1 MNKILFCGFGRIGL
15 THYIIS
21 KAVVP
26 DSSFTIFEPN
36 KIVSRIL
43 SRYLKNTNVVSDI
56 NLLSETNF
64 NYTLICAPTQYHMPL
79 ISSATARGDSHIFVE
94 KPFGCHT
101 DRQTD
106 LPDNLTIGYVLRY
119 NPYVQ
124 WIRNNINND
133 DIARVVASYN
143 SFTIKSK
150 PKGWRAHF
158 GGGVLNEMGSHI
170 FDLLQFTNVIQS
182 DSVSIGSA
190 KIYSPVSGQDDIVQA
205 NMTSGSIDIDVELN
219 WINESLRKPYFKV
232 EYFLKDGTIVHL
244 DSQSIDIEHAG
255 RLTNIP
261 VNSFVTEIPFYLRG
275 VDFTLQMTDFY
286 TNKIHSCT
294 AREAIT
300 VNNIIKMIKEAAQ

>member
-21 KAVVP
+21 KAVLP

-43 SRYLKNTNVVSDI
+43 SKYLKNTRVVTDI
-56 NLLSETNF
+56 SLLSETNF
-64 NYTLICAPTQYHMPL
+64 DYTLICAPTQYHIPL
-79 ISSATARGDSHIFVE
+79 ISSATARGDAYIFVE

-101 DRQTD
+101 DKQTV

-124 WIRNNINND
+124 WIRNNIKHND
-133 DIARVVASYN
+133 IIRVAASYN
-143 SFTIKSK
+143 SFTIKSI

-170 FDLLQFTNVIQS
+170 IDLLQFTNVIQS
-182 DSVSIGSA
+182 DSVSIDSA

-205 NMTSGSIDIDVELN
+205 NMTSGSIDIDIEMN
-219 WINESLRKPYFKV
+219 WINESLRKPYFKL
-232 EYFLKDGTIVHL
+232 EYFLKDGSIVHL
-244 DSQSIDIEHAG
+244 DSQSIDIERAG
-255 RLTNIP
+255 DVTNIS
-261 VNSFVTEIPFYLRG
+261 VKHFITEIPYYLRG
-275 VDFTLQMTDFY
+275 IDFTLQMTDFY
-286 TNKIHSCT
+286 TNRVHSCT
-294 AREAIT
+294 ANEAIT
-300 VNNIIKMIKEAAQ
+300 VNTIIKMIREAAE